1 MLLLLLFGVWLVL
14 QSLAYVIWTGDT
26 RSIETAF
33 TDATVNY
40 ASEPVKGTKYT
51 VEADAPRPPH
61 RPDSTEVT
69 EEDQGRP

>member
-1 MLLLLLFGVWLVL
+1 MPT
-14 QSLAYVIWTGDT
+14 SSDISVISSPGD
-26 RSIETAF
+26 SSVF

-61 RPDSTEVT
+61 RPDSAEAT
-69 EEDQGRP
+69 EEDQGRPD

>member
-1 MLLLLLFGVWLVL
+1 MPT
-14 QSLAYVIWTGDT
+14 SSDISVISSPGD
-26 RSIETAF
+26 SSVF

-61 RPDSTEVT
+61 RPDSTEVS
-69 EEDQGRP
+69 EEDPGAA

>member
-1 MLLLLLFGVWLVL
+1 MPT
-14 QSLAYVIWTGDT
+14 SSDISVISSPGD
-26 RSIETAF
+26 SSVF